1 MKERKL
7 VKIEWKRSNTSYYTV
22 ITDVPIDVPPGES
35 LEIILKAIEKGAIK
49 EECFHDHTEEGK
61 AELIKEE
68 TL

>member
-7 VKIEWKRSNTSYYTV
+7 VKVEWKRSNTSYFEMIV
-22 ITDVPIDVPPGES
+22 DVPIDVPPGGA
-35 LEIILKAIEKGAIK
+35 LEIILEAIEKGTIK
-49 EECFHDHTEEGK
+49 EECFRDHTEEGK